1 MDIEKE
7 ITVLVKTSYENL
19 KKELVRNNFVLKEE
33 YTVNDIYL
41 INKNL
46 ALNEMDSL
54 DVLKKCVLIRDVVN
68 IEKVL
73 LYKYKKYADDG
84 SIIEQG
90 KIKCPI
96 FDVAKAQSFME
107 AIGYKKIFNINDNCK
122 VYVNSK
128 TELVVQIVNDK
139 YVFIEME
146 DKPEYLDKEYDD
158 INSMKDE
165 LLSYNL
171 SIDKNNFYVKKAQ
184 MILNEVLNN
193 NMSS

>member
-1 MDIEKE
+1 
-7 ITVLVKTSYENL
+7 
-19 KKELVRNNFVLKEE
+19 
-33 YTVNDIYL
+33 
-41 INKNL
+41 
-46 ALNEMDSL
+46 MDSL

-107 AIGYKKIFNINDNCK
+107 AIGYKKIFNIND
-122 VYVNSK
+122 YVNSE

-146 DKPEYLDKEYDD
+146 DKPEYLDKVYDD